1 MCLAARFATAQVVE
15 EPDTNDPVRQY
26 ELPDV
31 VVTGEFE
38 PTTPEKAVHEIKV
51 IDAEQIQ
58 TMGFQQLD
66 EVLEQQLNLRVSRDP
81 SLGAGLT
88 MQGID
93 GNNIQIMIDG
103 VPVIGRLDGNIDLS
117 QLPLYNVE
125 RVEIV
130 QGAMSNRY
138 VTNAAG
144 GVVNLIT
151 KKKDGASWSVTSQNQ
166 WENVGLMSNT
176 LGVSGRLGRV
186 MLSGSVFRYQSQ
198 LYSDDSLR
206 ASQSSWNPK
215 EQLGGDAQIK
225 YYGKKSLELGLS
237 LRYFDELVR
246 DLGEVKRP
254 QFKPYSFDQ
263 YFYTRRIDPRFNV
276 KFDMGRNHKFNSVS
290 ALNIYD
296 RVSEDRRL
304 DFENDSNYVIENGQ
318 DTSRFN
324 TFLNRTIVTAKYG
337 ARWKAEYGLEAR
349 YETGSGERIVDSSST
364 PINQTQMTTVAGWAG
379 AQYLPTER
387 LTIQPGV
394 RIGWNS
400 NFDHPILPS
409 VKAVYRGDKNL
420 ILRAGYARGFRA
432 PDLKEQYLEFV
443 AGNHDIHGNPN
454 LEAENSHNAY
464 IAAERELLTN
474 EAHRALI
481 RGRVF
486 YNYIENQI
494 TRAQTSPLYYEYIN
508 VGRLWTDGVN
518 AELDYKLYDDLTF
531 VFGAGYTRAK
541 SYSEELAELTDYI
554 GTFDMNLQVTYIVP
568 KIDTRVNLNFRYY
581 GKQGWYSLSGE
592 VLTLNEQE
600 PHNMT
605 HLSLA
610 QGFWND
616 RIFLSAGVKNL
627 FDIETV
633 GGSRVSNSPHSPSGV
648 ELISWG
654 RSYFAKLNVSLGPEY
669 RK

>member
-1 MCLAARFATAQVVE
+1 LCLAARFATAQVVE

-66 EVLEQQLNLRVSRDP
+66 EVLEQQLNLRVSQDP

-138 VTNAAG
+138 GTNAAG

-254 QFKPYSFDQ
+254 QFKPYSLDQ

-400 NFDHPILPS
+400 KFDHPILPS

-432 PDLKEQYLEFV
+432 PDLKEQYFEFV
-443 AGNHDIHGNPN
+443 DVNHDIHGNPN

-508 VGRLWTDGVN
+508 IGRLWTDGVN

-541 SYSEELAELTDYI
+541 SYWEELAEPTDYI

-633 GGSRVSNSPHSPSGV
+633 GGSRVSNSPHSPSGAQP
-648 ELISWG
+648 ISWG